1 MADPETKAEHRKG
14 KKTAQS
20 HYDPYNLNVPVVVV
34 TSEVAPY
41 SKRLGPVSCHAR
53 GQSLPGFCFS
63 AAFSGLEVLA
73 WWPHPTLLS
82 SPGERSM
89 RGQTGVTLLCQ
100 ERPPDHGGVAKVQAL

>member
-53 GQSLPGFCFS
+53 SQSLPGFCS
-63 AAFSGLEVLA
+63 AAKSQDR
-73 WWPHPTLLS
+73 
-82 SPGERSM
+82 RSW
-89 RGQTGVTLLCQ
+89 
-100 ERPPDHGGVAKVQAL
+100 HGGRILRF